1 MPPLAD
7 LKIPEEEPVCGC
19 AFGLN
24 KTLSSCTKQPWGHS
38 SPVLIRVRQMKAPP
52 VGFGRGLPLAV
63 DLCNWEYTLVPW
75 MKQPCFHLLSML
87 LS

>member
-19 AFGLN
+19 ALN
-24 KTLSSCTKQPWGHS
+24 KTLSSCTKQ
-38 SPVLIRVRQMKAPP
+38 P